1 MLHTTA
7 QEDEDDPFPGTSE
20 EGPHFRIRDVFT
32 SHHSDSGY
40 DHGYVCVCGVCHW
53 LSHCVGGVCAHWL
66 SHCVGDVCVC
76 VCVYR
81 VPVDVTHY
89 IQDKSLRHRLV
100 LLSLS
105 NSKLGKLFAEQHLPM
120 YTSPQYTG
128 IRMLLLRAIFLL
140 LGCLLYVA
148 ETVYYDYFTANGAG
162 LYQDSLNT
170 TDTLEIIALQ

>member
-1 MLHTTA
+1 MCLPLIIRTLAMTT
-7 QEDEDDPFPGTSE
+7 GTC
-20 EGPHFRIRDVFT
+20 
-32 SHHSDSGY
+32 
-40 DHGYVCVCGVCHW
+40 VCVWCVCHW
-53 LSHCVGGVCAHWL
+53 LSHCVGGVCVCHWL
-66 SHCVGDVCVC
+66 SHCVSGVCVC
-76 VCVYR
+76 R

>member
-1 MLHTTA
+1 
-7 QEDEDDPFPGTSE
+7 
-20 EGPHFRIRDVFT
+20 
-32 SHHSDSGY
+32 
-40 DHGYVCVCGVCHW
+40 
-53 LSHCVGGVCAHWL
+53 
-66 SHCVGDVCVC
+66 
-76 VCVYR
+76 
-81 VPVDVTHY
+81 
-89 IQDKSLRHRLV
+89 
-100 LLSLS
+100 
-105 NSKLGKLFAEQHLPM
+105 M